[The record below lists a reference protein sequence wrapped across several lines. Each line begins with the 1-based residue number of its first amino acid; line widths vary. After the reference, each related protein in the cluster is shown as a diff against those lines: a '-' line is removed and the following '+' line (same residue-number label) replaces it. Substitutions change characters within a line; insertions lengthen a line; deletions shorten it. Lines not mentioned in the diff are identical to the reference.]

1 MQMKRFVILAA
12 ALALAPAAMAQLYKY
27 VDKDGKTV
35 YSDQPPANTDS
46 KQIRV
51 PVSGPADAPAA
62 SKTAVQ
68 RDKEADKGRK
78 EASKQ
83 AEKSE
88 KDAARK
94 AQIEQRCQFL
104 KSDLAAYDQGG
115 RLQRTNEKGERE
127 FLDDAQIEALKART
141 RREMEEACSQK

>member
-1 MQMKRFVILAA
+1 MKRFVILAA
-12 ALALAPAAMAQLYKY
+12 ALALAPAAMGQLYKY

-35 YSDQPPANTDS
+35 YSDQPPANADS

-51 PVSGPADAPAA
+51 PVSGPADPPPT
-62 SKTAVQ
+62 KTAVQ

-88 KDAARK
+88 KAAARQ
-94 AQIEQRCQFL
+94 AQIDARCQHL
-104 KSDLAAYDQGG
+104 KADLAAYDQGG

-127 FLDDAQIEALKART
+127 FLDDAGIEAAKART